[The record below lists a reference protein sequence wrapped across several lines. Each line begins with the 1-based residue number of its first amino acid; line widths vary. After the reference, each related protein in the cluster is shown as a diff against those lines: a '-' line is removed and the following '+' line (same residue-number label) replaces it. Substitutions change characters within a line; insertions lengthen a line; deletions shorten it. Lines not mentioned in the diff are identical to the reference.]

1 MGGEG
6 IVFINEKKLLKKDIN
21 GLIKEKISYN
31 SAEIK
36 NRKFEGLRF
45 YKLWYDLINIFYKY
59 LLYHQHP
66 LIL

>member
-45 YKLWYDLINIFYKY
+45 YL
-59 LLYHQHP
+59 
-66 LIL
+66 

>member
-21 GLIKEKISYN
+21 GLIKEKISYT
-31 SAEIK
+31 AEIK

-45 YKLWYDLINIFYKY
+45 YL
-59 LLYHQHP
+59 
-66 LIL
+66 

>member
-31 SAEIK
+31 SVEIK

-45 YKLWYDLINIFYKY
+45 YL
-59 LLYHQHP
+59 
-66 LIL
+66 